1 MTGDERGEDGGEER
15 RDEGT
20 DGGRRELPE
29 PPDPA
34 RVEDLRRRLR
44 QERQARGGGS
54 GGLPRLGART
64 QEEAGRR
71 ARDIGIYTIIPMMM
85 LVGPAIGYLLG
96 MGAERVF
103 GGKPWPSLAGMLWGM
118 LAAFRQV
125 YLILK
130 ERGRK
135 PRGHDP
141 S

>member
-1 MTGDERGEDGGEER
+1 MTGDERPQDTPHG
-15 RDEGT
+15 

-34 RVEDLRRRLR
+34 RVDDLRRRLQR
-44 QERQARGGGS
+44 DRRERARGA
-54 GGLPRLGART
+54 GGLPLPGLKPGAET
-64 QEEAGRR
+64 GRR
-71 ARDIGIYTIIPMMM
+71 AREIGIYTIIPMMM
-85 LVGPAIGYLLG
+85 IVGPAIGYLLG
-96 MGAERVF
+96 LGAERVF

-130 ERGRK
+130 ERGEK
-135 PRGHDP
+135 PRPRDP

>member
-1 MTGDERGEDGGEER
+1 MTGDERPQDAPPG
-15 RDEGT
+15 

-29 PPDPA
+29 SPDPA

-44 QERQARGGGS
+44 QERRARSPLPGGRS
-54 GGLPRLGART
+54 N
-64 QEEAGRR
+64 EETGRR

-85 LVGPAIGYLLG
+85 LAGPAIGYLLG
-96 MGAERVF
+96 LGAERVF
-103 GGKPWPSLAGMLWGM
+103 GARPWLSLAGMLWGM

-135 PRGHDP
+135 PQKPD
-141 S
+141 